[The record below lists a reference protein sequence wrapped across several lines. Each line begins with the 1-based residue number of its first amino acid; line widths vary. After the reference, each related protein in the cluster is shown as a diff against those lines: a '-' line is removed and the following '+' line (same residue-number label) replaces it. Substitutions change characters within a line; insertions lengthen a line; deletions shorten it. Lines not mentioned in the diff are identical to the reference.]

1 MIIDKLIEEIIEKEN
16 PTVVGLDP
24 KLDFIP
30 KHIQEKHTKV
40 TDMFLEFNKAII
52 DEIFE
57 LVPAVKPQIAMYE
70 EYGIEGLKCYI
81 DTVEYAKSKGLV
93 VIGDAKRGD
102 ISSTAKSYSLGHLG
116 KEHFGV
122 DFLTV
127 NPYMGEDSVEPFE
140 EEMRKFDRGLF
151 LLVKTSNPRSFQ
163 IQNLELKDGRM
174 VYEEVARLTAE
185 WGAKFIGNYGY
196 SSMGAVVGAT
206 HKEELEQIRNLV
218 PNVFFLVP
226 GYGAQGGTAADV
238 ACAFDENGLGAIV
251 NSSRGIIAAYQ
262 NEKYKE
268 FSQEDFAKASR
279 QAVID
284 MRDDLHKALFD
295 RYGSR
300 WVEQQ

>member
-1 MIIDKLIEEIIEKEN
+1 MIIDKLIEKIIETKN

-30 KHIQEKHTKV
+30 KYIQEKHTDV
-40 TDMFLEFNKAII
+40 TEMFLEFNKAII
-52 DEIFE
+52 DSIYD

-70 EYGIEGLKCYI
+70 EYGIKGLECYI
-81 DTVEYAKSKGLV
+81 KTVEYAKSKGLV

-102 ISSTAKSYSLGHLG
+102 ISSTAKSYSIGHLG
-116 KEHFGV
+116 EEHFSV

-127 NPYMGEDSVEPFE
+127 NPYMGYDSVEPFE
-140 EEMRKFDRGLF
+140 EELEKYERGLF

-174 VYEEVARLTAE
+174 VYEEVAKLTAE
-185 WGAKFIGNYGY
+185 WGEKFIGKHGY
-196 SSMGAVVGAT
+196 SSVGAVVGAT
-206 HKEELEQIRNLV
+206 HKDELIHIRSLV

-226 GYGAQGGTAADV
+226 GYGAQGGTAEDV
-238 ACAFDENGLGAIV
+238 ACAFDDKGLGAIV
-251 NSSRGIIAAYQ
+251 NSSRGIIAAYK

-268 FSQEDFAKASR
+268 FGEEKFAEASR

-284 MRDDLHKALFD
+284 MREDLQQALKN
-295 RYGSR
+295 R
-300 WVEQQ
+300 QQ